1 MSDFSIRSVF
11 RRRDGTGGESQPA
24 ISRLHIKLRFA
35 KAELSV
41 GIIMGNAA
49 PGTGVS
55 QRTNSLKQK

>member
-1 MSDFSIRSVF
+1 MSHLSKRSAF
-11 RRRDGTGGESQPA
+11 RRRDGAGGESQSA

-49 PGTGVS
+49 PGSGMS
-55 QRTNSLKQK
+55 QRSNSVKQN